1 MMNHDKL
8 EYIDDEEKAL
18 IETIESV
25 PVEQLKE
32 ASPSYA
38 QELQRAAQ
46 EHVRNAEA
54 KMNIRISRAELD
66 RIKKQAAKEGL
77 RYQSLVKSIL
87 HKYVTGQ
94 LVDANK

>member
-1 MMNHDKL
+1 MTDDKL
-8 EYIDDEEKAL
+8 EYIDDEEKEL

-25 PVEQLKE
+25 PVDQLKE
-32 ASPSYA
+32 ADPSYA
-38 QELQRAAQ
+38 RELKRAAQ
-46 EHVRNAEA
+46 DHVRKAEA

-77 RYQSLVKSIL
+77 KYQSLVKSIL

-94 LVDANK
+94 LVDAGK

>member
-1 MMNHDKL
+1 MTNDKL
-8 EYIDDEEKAL
+8 EYIDDDEKEL

-25 PVEQLKE
+25 PVDQLKE
-32 ASPSYA
+32 ADPSYA
-38 QELQRAAQ
+38 EELKRAAR

-77 RYQSLVKSIL
+77 KYQSLVKSVL

>member
-1 MMNHDKL
+1 MTDDSL
-8 EYIDDEEKAL
+8 EYIDDEEKEL
-18 IETIESV
+18 IESIESV
-25 PVEQLKE
+25 PVDQLE
-32 ASPSYA
+32 AATPSYSE
-38 QELQRAAQ
+38 ELRRAAR
-46 EHVRNAEA
+46 EHVQNEQT
-54 KMNIRISRAELD
+54 KMNIRISRTELA

>member
-1 MMNHDKL
+1 MTDDKL
-8 EYIDDEEKAL
+8 EYIDDDEKEL

-25 PVEQLKE
+25 PVDQLKE
-32 ASPSYA
+32 ADPSYA
-38 QELQRAAQ
+38 EELTRAAR
-46 EHVRNAEA
+46 EHVRKAEA

-77 RYQSLVKSIL
+77 KYQSLVKSIL

-94 LVDANK
+94 LVDARK

>member
-1 MMNHDKL
+1 MTDDKL
-8 EYIDDEEKAL
+8 DYIDDEEKEL

-25 PVEQLKE
+25 PVSQLKE
-32 ASPSYA
+32 ADPPYA
-38 QELQRAAQ
+38 EELKRAAR
-46 EHVRNAEA
+46 EHVQKAEA

-94 LVDANK
+94 LVDVNK